1 MVTRKGQA
9 GEIASKMLGQELVTK
24 QAPNGILCQKV
35 FLMERM
41 YMRNEMYLSIL
52 MDRASGGPLLVGSPS
67 GGTSIEDVAKTN
79 PELIYTEP
87 IDISVGLTPEAADR
101 MA

>member
-9 GEIASKMLGQELVTK
+9 WELASKMIGQEITTK

-52 MDRASGGPLLVGSPS
+52 MDRASGGPLIVEQSPRD
-67 GGTSIEDVAKTN
+67 GTSIEHVAKTD
-79 PELIYTEP
+79 PELIY
-87 IDISVGLTPEAADR
+87 
-101 MA
+101 